1 VALGEFE
8 LYLSTVEGRAEAQC
22 LGDAGLLNM
31 ANHTISDMFCSYL
44 PSIILKLSSP
54 TSSNN
59 MPTRGGLGV
68 TWATHKPYLLF
79 RRQMPRFCA
88 MP

>member
-8 LYLSTVEGRAEAQC
+8 LYLSIVEGRAEAQC

-31 ANHTISDMFCSYL
+31 ANHTMSDMFCSYL

-59 MPTRGGLGV
+59 MPTRGGLGA
-68 TWATHKPYLLF
+68 TWATRKTVF
-79 RRQMPRFCA
+79 AFQA
-88 MP
+88 ANA